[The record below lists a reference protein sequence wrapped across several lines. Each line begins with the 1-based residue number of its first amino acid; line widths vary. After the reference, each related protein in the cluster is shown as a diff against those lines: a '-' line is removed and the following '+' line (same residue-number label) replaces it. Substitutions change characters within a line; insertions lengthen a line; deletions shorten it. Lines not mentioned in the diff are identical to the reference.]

1 MIMKQSKSDRILS
14 AAFYFVLAI
23 AALSCVLP
31 IINVFAIAFSEA
43 AAVDSGLVSFWPV
56 GFTLKSFNLLI
67 QKTMAVKAMW
77 NSAVVTVMGTII
89 SMVLTISAAY
99 PLSKPWFT
107 GNAVFTKA
115 VIFTMLFSGGMIP
128 TYIVI
133 QRLGLVDT
141 YWAIW
146 LSTSVST
153 YNMLILR
160 TFFKNIPR
168 ELEEAGFMDGCGEV
182 RMMFSIYLPLS
193 KPVLAT
199 LILFYGVGYWNV
211 FMSALLYINSPAKQV
226 LSVLV
231 QQMIRSMD
239 VLNNEIINANPQDL
253 LFITTAGLRSAGVV
267 VITLPLLLVYPLL
280 QKYFVKGVMLG
291 SVKA

>member
-1 MIMKQSKSDRILS
+1 MKQAKSDRVLS
-14 AAFYFVLAI
+14 AVFCVLLAI

-31 IINVFAIAFSEA
+31 LINVFAIAFSEA
-43 AAVDSGLVSFWPV
+43 SAVDSGLVSLWPV
-56 GFTLKSFNLLI
+56 GFTLKSFNLLV
-67 QKTMAVKAMW
+67 QKTMAMRAMR
-77 NSAVVTVMGTII
+77 NSAVLTVIGTVI
-89 SMVLTISAAY
+89 SMTLTIFAAY

-133 QRLGLVDT
+133 QKLGLVDT
-141 YWAIW
+141 YWSIW

-160 TFFKNIPR
+160 TFFKNVPK
-168 ELEEAGFMDGCGEV
+168 ELEEAGIMDGCGEV
-182 RMMFSIYLPLS
+182 RMMLSIYLPLS

-211 FMSALLYINSPAKQV
+211 FMSALLYINSPEKQV

-239 VLNNEIINANPQDL
+239 VLNNEIVNSNPQDL
-253 LFITTAGLRSAGVV
+253 LSITTAGLRSAGVV
-267 VITLPLLLVYPLL
+267 VVTLPLLLIYPLL

-291 SVKA
+291 SVKG

>member
-1 MIMKQSKSDRILS
+1 MKQTGSDKALSLVFYILLS
-14 AAFYFVLAI
+14 MAG
-23 AALSCVLP
+23 LSCVIPL
-31 IINVFAIAFSEA
+31 INVFAVAFSEA
-43 AAVDSGLVSFWPV
+43 SAVDSGMVFLLPRD
-56 GFTLKSFNLLI
+56 FTFTSFNLLLR
-67 QKTMAVKAMW
+67 KTMALRAMW
-77 NSAVVTVMGTII
+77 NSTIVTVTGTLF
-89 SMVLTISAAY
+89 SMVLTIFAAY

-115 VIFTMLFSGGMIP
+115 IIFTMLFSGGMIP
-128 TYIVI
+128 TYIVL
-133 QRLGLVDT
+133 QRLNLIDS

-160 TFFKNIPR
+160 TFFKNIPK
-168 ELEEAGFMDGCGEV
+168 ELEEAGIIDGCGEV
-182 RMMFSIYLPLS
+182 RMMLLIYLPLS

-253 LFITTAGLRSAGVV
+253 LAITSAGLRSAGIVI
-267 VITLPLLLVYPLL
+267 ITLPLLLVYPLL

-291 SVKA
+291 SVKG

>member
-1 MIMKQSKSDRILS
+1 MKQTGSDKALSLVFYILLS
-14 AAFYFVLAI
+14 LAG
-23 AALSCVLP
+23 LSCVIPL
-31 IINVFAIAFSEA
+31 INVFAVAFSEA
-43 AAVDSGLVSFWPV
+43 SAVDSGVVFLLPR
-56 GFTLKSFNLLI
+56 GFTFTSFDLLI
-67 QKTMAVKAMW
+67 RKTMALRAMW
-77 NSAVVTVMGTII
+77 NSTVVTVTGTLF
-89 SMVLTISAAY
+89 SMVLTIFAAY

-115 VIFTMLFSGGMIP
+115 IVFTMLFSGGMIP
-128 TYIVI
+128 TYIVL
-133 QRLGLVDT
+133 QRLNLIDS

-153 YNMLILR
+153 YNMLVLR
-160 TFFKNIPR
+160 TFFKNIPK
-168 ELEEAGFMDGCGEV
+168 ELEEAGIIDGCGEL
-182 RMMFSIYLPLS
+182 RMMLLIYLPLS

-199 LILFYGVGYWNV
+199 LMLFYGVGYWNV

-226 LSVLV
+226 LSVLI

-253 LFITTAGLRSAGVV
+253 LAITGAGLRSAGI
-267 VITLPLLLVYPLL
+267 VIVTLPLLLVYPLL

-291 SVKA
+291 SVKG

>member
-1 MIMKQSKSDRILS
+1 MKQTGSDKALSLVFYILLS
-14 AAFYFVLAI
+14 MAG
-23 AALSCVLP
+23 LSCVIPL
-31 IINVFAIAFSEA
+31 INVFAVAFSEA
-43 AAVDSGLVSFWPV
+43 SAVDSGMVFLLPRN
-56 GFTLKSFNLLI
+56 FTLTSFNLLLS
-67 QKTMAVKAMW
+67 KTMALRAMW
-77 NSAVVTVMGTII
+77 NSTVVTVTGTVF
-89 SMVLTISAAY
+89 SMVLTIFAAY
-99 PLSKPWFT
+99 PLSKAWFT

-115 VIFTMLFSGGMIP
+115 IIFTMLFSGGMIP
-128 TYIVI
+128 TYIVL
-133 QRLGLVDT
+133 QRLNLIDS

-160 TFFKNIPR
+160 TFFKNIPK
-168 ELEEAGFMDGCGEV
+168 ELEEAGIIDGCGEV
-182 RMMFSIYLPLS
+182 RMMLLIYLPLS

-253 LFITTAGLRSAGVV
+253 LAITSAGLRSAGIVI
-267 VITLPLLLVYPLL
+267 ITLPLLLVYPLL

-291 SVKA
+291 SVKG